1 MPVVI
6 SFLCREEYSDT
17 IVRELSEELGLQTVD
32 RYGIF
37 PQKTWMDTPSRIR
50 ALRVV
55 PVPLHFSKSGS
66 PSYFRYTFSTQVW
79 SGTLDILSNP
89 PMTEFDNP

>member
-32 RYGIF
+32 R
-37 PQKTWMDTPSRIR
+37 
-50 ALRVV
+50 
-55 PVPLHFSKSGS
+55 
-66 PSYFRYTFSTQVW
+66 
-79 SGTLDILSNP
+79 
-89 PMTEFDNP
+89 